1 MKKWKRNTLIFLL
14 IIAIIV
20 GVFFYIKY
28 SFKNKMELLSN
39 AIEEQLSKILE
50 LATVKYNYT
59 NVVSYKDSK
68 KLSGLNLPFTSKSF
82 LIKYDGYI
90 KAGVDLNTVEIELID
105 TKTIKVT
112 LGKPKVFDNVIIE
125 EEVYIYDEKDSV
137 FNKLR
142 FEDLY
147 EVLVEEKQKMEEVV
161 IEKGLLN
168 DAEKNTKEMLIS
180 LLKSM
185 GFEKIEIAFREH

>member
-1 MKKWKRNTLIFLL
+1 MKRWKRNTLISLL

-20 GVFFYIKY
+20 GVFFYTKY
-28 SFKNKMELLSN
+28 SFKKEMELLSN
-39 AIEEQLSKILE
+39 NIEEQLSKILE
-50 LATVKYNYT
+50 LSTVKYNYT

-68 KLSGLNLPFTSKSF
+68 KFSGLNLPFTSKSF

-90 KAGVDLNTVEIELID
+90 KAGVDLNTVETELID
-105 TKTIKVT
+105 TKTIKMT
-112 LGKPKVFDNVIIE
+112 LDKPRVFDNVIIE

-137 FNKLR
+137 FNKLG

-147 EVLVEEKQKMEEVV
+147 EVLIKEKQKMEEEV

-185 GFEKIEIAFREH
+185 GFEKIEIVFREH

>member
-1 MKKWKRNTLIFLL
+1 MKRWKRNTLVFLL

>member
-20 GVFFYIKY
+20 GVFFYTKY
-28 SFKNKMELLSN
+28 SFKNEMELLSN
-39 AIEEQLSKILE
+39 TIEEQLSKILE
-50 LATVKYNYT
+50 LSTVKYNYT
-59 NVVSYKDSK
+59 NVVSYKDSR

-90 KAGVDLNTVEIELID
+90 KAGVDLNTVETEITD
-105 TKTIKVT
+105 TKSIKMT
-112 LGKPKVFDNVIIE
+112 LDKPKVFDNVIIE
-125 EEVYIYDEKDSV
+125 EEVYVYDEKDSI
-137 FNKLR
+137 FNKLS
-142 FEDLY
+142 FENLY
-147 EVLVEEKQKMEEVV
+147 EVLIEEKQKMEKEVV
-161 IEKGLLN
+161 EKGLLN

-185 GFEKIEIAFREH
+185 GFEKIEIVFRED